1 MNKWKKS
8 VRSLCLGMALMMS
21 VSWTAFA
28 ATDGATGPGQA
39 AGGGF
44 LVYFGSVFTGG
55 RRHGLRRS
63 SFGSNG
69 YFTECS
75 SADGGSAGRSAL

>member
-39 AGGGF
+39 AGGTVSGA
-44 LVYFGSVFTGG
+44 VPSGATVTSQ
-55 RRHGLRRS
+55 
-63 SFGSNG
+63 NA
-69 YFTECS
+69 
-75 SADGGSAGRSAL
+75 ADGGSAGRSAL